1 VGTRRLNRRVAAIV
15 ATAVLAACNG
25 GDPKTE
31 PTTAP
36 TAPSPT
42 TTEPTGPDEQP
53 TTTTTTTSTTTT
65 PTPTTTTTV
74 VPEPLQLA
82 AEPASGLVDGDLVTV
97 TGSGLRTTDVIVI
110 GECLDIAPLTVD
122 DCEPAALTRPEG
134 RYSLAENGILDT
146 TFRVFARFTTRGGE
160 AVDCRGRETEC
171 LLVAASALSDDPLAG
186 STIPVSFDPD
196 GALAEP
202 GVSVTDTDELVDGD
216 PIGVSV
222 WGLPPTT
229 PVAIGQCLI
238 VDGLAGACETE
249 IEVFAARQTADETG
263 RLATTVWAQTQFEA
277 YDVDEPISC
286 RPPATCE
293 LHVAIDVDV
302 VWEHP
307 RTWTFPLTFDATAPL
322 AEPPDIAVTRATD
335 LVDGQT
341 VSIEVPEVLTARPS
355 LAFVQCAG
363 AVIPEGCDLRTA
375 IRVDQSPPAEPIE
388 FTVRAR
394 LATTAGDEIDC
405 RTPAADCSVAV
416 TTDLAAPL
424 RRWGVATIGFDPDG
438 PLAPP
443 PTVRIEEGDRFEDR
457 TYVTVIGTGFAAGR
471 EVQVAQCQVGWFVN
485 EACSDAGIVSV
496 LADGEGRVELSHPVL
511 ATAGAADC
519 SAPDN
524 CDVRIVP
531 GVGLTTGFDEATS
544 EAAPLVVTKQVGG
557 VRYLDPV
564 FDDVDVQGGIVYG
577 RGIDNDGTSIDLSL
591 DVYQPKGDTADDR
604 PVILW
609 GGEDALEFARRGY
622 VVVATRLDVKATRE
636 SIELGYENTLPVFEW
651 LEANADELRID
662 TDRIAAA
669 GQSRGGFIAT
679 SLAYGPV
686 AAEGEPQLIAA
697 AVSIAGGSVPDLI
710 EPGEP
715 PSLMLHGDA
724 DGRVPIGLAEQ
735 TCDAAAAQGV
745 ECTLVVY
752 QGIGHDL
759 GVRRNSIFDVWDR
772 IARFL
777 VDELELT

>member
-1 VGTRRLNRRVAAIV
+1 MGTRRLTRRVAAIV
-15 ATAVLAACNG
+15 ATAVLAACSG
-25 GDPKTE
+25 GDPQTE

-36 TAPSPT
+36 TAPTPTTAKPT
-42 TTEPTGPDEQP
+42 TTEPTTPGEQP
-53 TTTTTTTSTTTT
+53 TTTAA
-65 PTPTTTTTV
+65 TTTTTITTAV
-74 VPEPLQLA
+74 LEPLQLA
-82 AEPASGLVDGDLVTV
+82 AEPASGLVDGDLVAV

-110 GECLDIAPLTVD
+110 GECLDTTPLTLD
-122 DCEPAALTRPEG
+122 DCEPAVLTRPEG
-134 RYSLAENGILDT
+134 RYSLAENGTLDA

-160 AVDCRGRETEC
+160 AVDCRDLGTKC

-202 GVSVTDTDELVDGD
+202 GVSVAETDELADGD
-216 PIGVSV
+216 PIGVTV
-222 WGLPPTT
+222 WGLPPAT

-238 VDGLAGACETE
+238 LGGRVQACETE
-249 IEVFAARQTADETG
+249 VDVFAPRLAADQTG
-263 RLATTVWAQTQFEA
+263 RLDTTVWAQTEFEA
-277 YDVDEPISC
+277 YDVAETISC

-293 LHVAIDVDV
+293 LYVVIDVDV

-322 AEPPDIAVTRATD
+322 AEPPEITVTPATD
-335 LVDGQT
+335 LVDGHI

-355 LAFVQCAG
+355 LTFVECAG
-363 AVIPEGCDLRTA
+363 AIIPQVCDLRTA
-375 IRVDQSPPAEPIE
+375 VLVDRPPDAEPVD
-388 FTVRAR
+388 FTVRANI
-394 LATTAGDEIDC
+394 TTMAGDEVDC
-405 RTPAADCSVAV
+405 RMPAAGCSVAV
-416 TTDLAAPL
+416 TSDLAAPP
-424 RRWGVATIGFDPDG
+424 RRWGIATIGFDPDA
-438 PLAPP
+438 PLASP
-443 PTVRIEEGDRFEDR
+443 PTVRIEEGERFEDR

-471 EVQVAQCQVGWFVN
+471 EVRVAQCQAGWFVN
-485 EACSDAGIVSV
+485 QACSYAGIVGAV
-496 LADGEGRVELSHPVL
+496 ADDEGRVEQSHPML
-511 ATAGAADC
+511 STAGAADC
-519 SAPDN
+519 SAPHS
-524 CDVRIVP
+524 CEVRIVP

-544 EAAPLVVTKQVGG
+544 AAAAVIVTPQVDG

-564 FDDVDVQGGIVYG
+564 FDDVEVQGGIVYG
-577 RGIDNDGTSIDLSL
+577 RGIDNDGTPIDLKL
-591 DVYQPKGDTADDR
+591 DVYQPEGDTADDR

-622 VVVATRLDVKATRE
+622 VVVATHLGVMATRE

-735 TCDAAAAQGV
+735 TCAAAAAQGV
-745 ECTLVVY
+745 GCTLVVY
-752 QGIGHDL
+752 AGVGHEL
-759 GVRRNSIFDVWDR
+759 GVRRNLIFDIWDR

-777 VDELELT
+777 VNELDLE